1 MGNSNILSSYR
12 KKNVDAYI
20 MDLNKQHEDA
30 LKAKDAEI
38 EALNKKYIELQ
49 GKYATLSTDVI
60 ELQKDKSRVA
70 NVLLEAE
77 TTAATMIEQARGD
90 AEREKTELLAQLE
103 QLREEVID
111 RNRFIQDM
119 KKETVAACNALKDK
133 LAEAAALAEGSF
145 EDLNNRYAAPA
156 QAQPEAADEE

>member
-1 MGNSNILSSYR
+1 MGNSNILTSYR

-20 MDLNKQHEDA
+20 IDLNKKHEDA

-38 EALNKKYIELQ
+38 EALNQKYIELQ
-49 GKYATLSTDVI
+49 GKYANLSTDVI

-77 TTAATMIEQARGD
+77 TTAASMIEQARGD
-90 AEREKTELLAQLE
+90 AEKEKTELLAQLE

-111 RNRFIQDM
+111 RKRLIQIL
-119 KKETVAACNALKDK
+119 KQETSAAVEGLKAK
-133 LAEAAALAEGSF
+133 LDEAAQLAQGSF
-145 EDLNNRYAAPA
+145 EDLQNRYPTETPA
-156 QAQPEAADEE
+156 TESTQEA

>member
-20 MDLNKQHEDA
+20 IDLNKQHQDA
-30 LKAKDAEI
+30 LNAKDAEI

-49 GKYATLSTDVI
+49 GKYAALASDVI
-60 ELQKDKSRVA
+60 ELQKDKARVA
-70 NVLLEAE
+70 NALLEAE
-77 TTAATMIEQARGD
+77 TTAAAMIEQARGD

-145 EDLNNRYAAPA
+145 DELSSRYAAPEEELT
-156 QAQPEAADEE
+156 EASDEE